1 MLLLRVDMETCRDIL
16 YALNTIWR
24 TRLYLHTQSLYI
36 LLEITKIGSFRKT
49 SIVELCYHQ
58 KVGDQ
63 QEDQEMREF
72 VQVKR
77 LSTHDTVVDVVIM
90 DIIEKHANDQSHYIL
105 DMNIVVSVLL
115 RAILTFKNSLYN
127 QFISHFN
134 NVTT

>member
-90 DIIEKHANDQSHYIL
+90 DIIEKHAYDQSHYIL

>member
-1 MLLLRVDMETCRDIL
+1 M
-16 YALNTIWR
+16 
-24 TRLYLHTQSLYI
+24 
-36 LLEITKIGSFRKT
+36 KG
-49 SIVELCYHQ
+49 
-58 KVGDQ
+58 
-63 QEDQEMREF
+63 
-72 VQVKR
+72 
-77 LSTHDTVVDVVIM
+77 LSAHDAMVDVVIM